1 MGRRFVYDFAV
12 ETSVPPEAMLA
23 AAADFSERRPQ
34 YWPGITRKRYRV
46 YSLGDGTAQ
55 INEGSWPIY
64 SRVRY
69 EWSGDTVRG
78 VTVDCT
84 TVAAGS
90 IWQLRAR
97 PRHNG
102 GSVVDVHFDY
112 VFKGPGL
119 MVWMLIQ
126 VLGRGVLKKVFQRT
140 VDILEQEQGD
150 GRRLGHGAGS

>member
-12 ETSVPPEAMLA
+12 ETSVQPEVILA
-23 AAADFSERRPQ
+23 AAADFSERRPDH
-34 YWPGITRKRYRV
+34 WPGITRKSYRV
-46 YSLGDGTAQ
+46 YSLGDGVAEV
-55 INEGSWPIY
+55 NEGSWPID

-97 PRHNG
+97 PRQGG

-112 VFKGPGL
+112 LFKGPGL
-119 MVWMLIQ
+119 MVWALIQ
-126 VLGRGVLKKVFQRT
+126 LLGRGVLKKIFKRT
-140 VDILEQEQGD
+140 VDILESEQ
-150 GRRLGHGAGS
+150 SSVEEV